1 MTTEFTEG
9 VTSGINLE
17 LTKPAIDLGI
27 VTRDAGPMLAFYRDF
42 LGLPLESVMPMPSG
56 GTMHR
61 LKVGD
66 TVLKIVQLDKPP
78 AVDAIPGGIPAATG
92 MRYFT
97 FHIGNLQNVVSA
109 CDQAGY
115 HVVVPIK
122 TIRPGVSIAIV
133 KDPDGNWLELLQ
145 NTSLL
150 D

>member
-1 MTTEFTEG
+1 MSADITEG
-9 VTSGINLE
+9 LAAGVKLE
-17 LTKPAIDLGI
+17 LTKSAIDLGI
-27 VTRDAGPMLAFYRDF
+27 ITRDAGPMLAFYRDF
-42 LGLPLESVMPMPSG
+42 LGLPLESVIPMPSG

-78 AVDAIPGGIPAATG
+78 AADAVPGGIPAATG

-97 FHIGNLQNVVSA
+97 FHIGNLQHVVPA
-109 CDQAGY
+109 CELAGY
-115 HVVVPIK
+115 DVVVPIK

>member
-1 MTTEFTEG
+1 MN
-9 VTSGINLE
+9 SALSAD
-17 LTKPAIDLGI
+17 LRLDLKKPAIDLGI
-27 VTRDAGPMLAFYRDF
+27 ITRDAGPMLAFYKDF
-42 LGLPLESVMPMPSG
+42 LGLPLESVIPMPSG

-66 TVLKIVQLDKPP
+66 TVLKIVQLDRPP
-78 AVDAIPGGIPAATG
+78 AADAVLGGIPAATG

-97 FHIGNLQNVVSA
+97 FHIGNLQETVSA
-109 CDQAGY
+109 CEKAKY
-115 HVVVPIK
+115 SIVVPVK

-145 NTSLL
+145 N

>member
-1 MTTEFTEG
+1 MSPDIHGSMSSG
-9 VTSGINLE
+9 VTLD

-27 VTRDAGPMLAFYRDF
+27 ITRDAAPMLAFYRNF
-42 LGLPLESVMPMPSG
+42 LGLPMESVIPMPSG

-61 LKVGD
+61 LTAGD
-66 TVLKIVQLDKPP
+66 SVLKIVQLDKPP
-78 AVDAIPGGIPAATG
+78 LADAVPGGIPAATG

-97 FHIGNLQNVVSA
+97 FHISNLQHVVPA
-109 CDQAGY
+109 CEQAG
-115 HVVVPIK
+115 HKVVVPIK

-133 KDPDGNWLELLQ
+133 EDPDGNWVELLQ